1 MTPGPGAFDPK
12 APLPRAPVARSTTG
26 DRFVEGLKLYGG
38 RGSVRVQADPRAG
51 VTPAPGGN
59 VAVYSSFAPVNPL
72 GPPVR
77 CSTMAVFWTHPV
89 LLDAFTCDSRVR
101 CATQHTFGATNHEL
115 SYATVTPGVGAY
127 PLPVHRSKASHFLMA
142 TREAFAK
149 GDPARRPQDPT
160 PGPLLGPDLNSGFA
174 KARVRPALGDTY
186 VVGRGAAAEPLLQ
199 LLKSSAGHCNAA
211 AL

>member
-1 MTPGPGAFDPK
+1 M
-12 APLPRAPVARSTTG
+12 
-26 DRFVEGLKLYGG
+26 
-38 RGSVRVQADPRAG
+38 
-51 VTPAPGGN
+51 
-59 VAVYSSFAPVNPL
+59 
-72 GPPVR
+72 
-77 CSTMAVFWTHPV
+77 

-199 LLKSSAGHCNAA
+199 LLRVLRDTVTLRHCNSFTCAAAAA
-211 AL
+211 ALVPLLLLLL